1 MNVAV
6 AVLSLAA
13 MGLSSSLNLVAANTD
28 IPAQLKDLSRVLTAP
43 PTLPAT
49 LAPALKTRLGDRK
62 LSSLS
67 AALQRALLWEAGQI
81 VTAAD
86 PSKYVD
92 VYVLCGQTMNNVFVG
107 VDAVEADASCPL
119 KKCKTYTYNLALST
133 CAASA
138 LEKVALCAVVADGA
152 AGGSGSTALTSYT
165 GPLWAQE
172 GSLDQD
178 YAPTMYQN
186 SFTNGSGSIFVIA
199 QDSAFKGTQDTCG
212 QTPQFTVPCRKVT
225 RKDVTET
232 TEEKKWC
239 RPAAQLGVQ
248 LWYNSET
255 TTLTPSSS
263 SGTATTDKT
272 AGSGASGTTST
283 TGTTTSDSKSSS
295 TVTVVLGIALGVAVV
310 LCGVLL
316 VMVLKRKNQ
325 RKDGGVQTPGYT
337 TVGNGTSGGGN
348 SSTAASMNNNN
359 NGSTHRS
366 SVNVGTLNS
375 VNVEAANE
383 GFKQKSAI
391 LAAFC
396 DDQELMMKRVAY
408 AGLTFGK
415 LIASGANGEVWRGE
429 YQGHVVAIKKALGD
443 KKDDIKTLEAFSQE
457 IRLASTLEHPNIVRF
472 IGLSWRALPDLC
484 MVSEF
489 MAVGDLA
496 HFLPTQDGQS
506 MTWANEKISLA
517 SDIANALVYLH
528 SLMPVIIHRDLKSL
542 NVLLTDDLQAKLS
555 DFGLSREQSFEQTM
569 TSGVGT
575 MLWTAPEVLR
585 GERYSEKADIYSFG
599 IVLSELDTC
608 LAPYSL
614 NEEVAGV
621 KSKSMHLLPLI
632 SKGQITP
639 KFSPDCPEP
648 VLELAKACLDQ
659 DPSKR
664 PPAMQVVYTLRSKIR
679 PLL

>member
-1 MNVAV
+1 MKLCRVTT
-6 AVLSLAA
+6 
-13 MGLSSSLNLVAANTD
+13 LVAAVAALLNAAAHARTD
-28 IPAQLKDLSRVLTAP
+28 IPAQLQDLSRALTSP
-43 PTLPAT
+43 PPVPSRLNTALTTT
-49 LAPALKTRLGDRK
+49 LASQN
-62 LSSLS
+62 LSSFTP
-67 AALQRALLWEAGQI
+67 ALQRALLWNAG
-81 VTAAD
+81 
-86 PSKYVD
+86 YVRVSSAGANATSYLD
-92 VYVLCGQTMNNVFVG
+92 VYVPCGHTMNDVFLG
-107 VDAVEADASCPL
+107 VDAVSGVADCPL
-119 KKCKTYTYNLALST
+119 KVCKQYSLNFAQSTCDVDALAEITQCAVVKDDVDALST
-133 CAASA
+133 AVANASRRPA
-138 LEKVALCAVVADGA
+138 WSQDGDLDSSFDPQMTLQKGTTETLYLISEQGA
-152 AGGSGSTALTSYT
+152 ANFGGSDTTCLVTAR
-165 GPLWAQE
+165 
-172 GSLDQD
+172 
-178 YAPTMYQN
+178 
-186 SFTNGSGSIFVIA
+186 FI
-199 QDSAFKGTQDTCG
+199 
-212 QTPQFTVPCRKVT
+212 VPCRQVAKA
-225 RKDVTET
+225 DVTQAS
-232 TEEKKWC
+232 EEKKWC
-239 RPAAQLGVQ
+239 HPTSQLGVK
-248 LWYNSET
+248 LWLQSEVK
-255 TTLTPSSS
+255 
-263 SGTATTDKT
+263 A
-272 AGSGASGTTST
+272 AGSTSNSGGSTGTSGGTGTSGTTIS
-283 TGTTTSDSKSSS
+283 SDTKSSSS
-295 TVTVVLGIALGVAVV
+295 TVSVVLGVLLGLALL
-310 LCGVLL
+310 LCIVLL
-316 VMVLKRKNQ
+316 VLYCRKSKSSKSLENPE
-325 RKDGGVQTPGYT
+325 TAGYT
-337 TVGNGTSGGGN
+337 AMAVNGGGG
-348 SSTAASMNNNN
+348 AQHNNM
-359 NGSTHRS
+359 NGSTDTNQS
-366 SVNVGTLNS
+366 SNSHASSTSSTS
-375 VNVEAANE
+375 VNVEAVNE
-383 GFKQKSAI
+383 SFRQKSTV
-391 LAAFC
+391 LAAFI
-396 DDQELMMKRVAY
+396 DNQELMMKRIAFT
-408 AGLTFGK
+408 GLYFKK
-415 LIASGANGEVWRGE
+415 LLTSGANGEVWRGE
-429 YQGHVVAIKKALGD
+429 YAGQHVAIKKALGD

-679 PLL
+679 PVL